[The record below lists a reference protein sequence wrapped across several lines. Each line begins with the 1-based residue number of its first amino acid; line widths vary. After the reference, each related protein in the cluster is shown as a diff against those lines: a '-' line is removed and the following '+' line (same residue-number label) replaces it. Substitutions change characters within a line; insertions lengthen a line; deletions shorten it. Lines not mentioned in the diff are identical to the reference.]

1 MSAATKAVRSSPS
14 LDVKRERL
22 EADMIECRKG
32 AEAERLR
39 RKRKSG
45 YLGEK
50 GALYL
55 ALEKEGLLA

>member
-1 MSAATKAVRSSPS
+1 M
-14 LDVKRERL
+14 
-22 EADMIECRKG
+22 EADMNECRKG

-39 RKRKSG
+39 KKRESG

-55 ALEKEGLLA
+55 ALEKESLLA